1 MNFDELLT
9 LVRSGNSPRLCDD
22 SRIVEPGDIFVAVKG
37 PNVDGHDFIPQVIA
51 KGAKYIVCQKKLAP
65 QFIGGLRESSIENQ
79 VSIIAVPDSSLAL
92 AFLAQAANGDP
103 AEKLTN
109 LAVTGTKG
117 KTTVT
122 FLVRSCFG
130 AAGEKCGLIGTV
142 IYDNCIDVSPAPLT
156 TPDCLTIAKS
166 QSQMLKAGAK
176 YMVIEASSHALDQ
189 NRVAAINF
197 KAAAFTNLT
206 GDHLDY
212 HKTTENYLAA
222 KSKIF
227 ESLSSDATAVLNKQ
241 SPYSKQIAAI
251 TRAKVLWFAVDE
263 KADPS
268 CPTSGRVEAGL
279 SAEIHS
285 IDDSGTS
292 FTLRYQGQSIR
303 IKTPLLGRFN
313 VANHLAAAG
322 LCLSAGLDLKT
333 VARGLSSLEAI
344 PGRLENVKSDAPFTV
359 LVDFAHT
366 DDALDNVL
374 STLKPLC
381 KARLIVVFGCGGDR
395 DKTKRPRMAKVVEK
409 YADMAIVTS
418 DNPRTEN
425 PDDIISQVVAGF
437 KDVSWH
443 GLPAREDTAKM
454 AVPPSK
460 IKIEPDRKK
469 AIALAIES
477 AKKGD
482 VVIIA
487 GKGHENYQIIGRQ
500 KFPFS
505 DQQIALDL
513 LKTKK

>member
-9 LVRSGNSPRLCDD
+9 LVFSGNSPRLCDD

-37 PNVDGHDFIPQVIA
+37 PNVDGHDFIPQVLA
-51 KGAKYIVCQKKLAP
+51 KGAKFIVCQ
-65 QFIGGLRESSIENQ
+65 SSSAVVIPAQPVLSNVEGAGIQ
-79 VSIIAVPDSSLAL
+79 VITVPDSSLAL
-92 AFLAQAANGDP
+92 AVLAQAANGNP
-103 AEKLTN
+103 ADKLTN

-122 FLVRSCFG
+122 FLVRSCFR

-142 IYDNCIDVSPAPLT
+142 IYDTGIDVSPAPLT

-222 KSKIF
+222 KSKLLVT
-227 ESLSSDATAVLNKQ
+227 LSPNSTAVLNKQ
-241 SPYSKQIAAI
+241 SPYSKQIAAM
-251 TRAKVLWFAVDE
+251 TKAKILWFAVDE
-263 KADPS
+263 KA
-268 CPTSGRVEAGL
+268 EL

-285 IDDSGTS
+285 IDDSGTT
-292 FTLRYQGQSIR
+292 FTLQYQGQSIR

-333 VARGLSSLEAI
+333 VACGLSALDAI

-425 PDDIISQVVAGF
+425 PDDIINQIVTGL
-437 KDVSWH
+437 KDPGS
-443 GLPAREDTAKM
+443 P
-454 AVPPSK
+454 K

-482 VVIIA
+482 VVVIA
-487 GKGHENYQIIGRQ
+487 GKGHENYQIIGKQ

>member
-1 MNFDELLT
+1 MNFDELLV

-22 SRIVEPGDIFVAVKG
+22 SRIIEPGDIFVAVKG
-37 PNVDGHDFIPQVIA
+37 PNVDGHDFIPQVLA
-51 KGAKYIVCQKKLAP
+51 KGAKFIVCQNPSVIPAQAGIQSVVVK
-65 QFIGGLRESSIENQ
+65 
-79 VSIIAVPDSSLAL
+79 DSSLAL
-92 AFLAQAANGDP
+92 AVLAQAANGDP
-103 AEKLTN
+103 ASRLTN

-122 FLVRSCFG
+122 FLVRSCFQ

-166 QSQMLKAGAK
+166 QAQMLKAGAK

-212 HKTTENYLAA
+212 HKTTENYFAA

-227 ESLSSDATAVLNKQ
+227 ESLSPNATAVLNKQ
-241 SPYSKQIAAI
+241 SSYSKQIAAG
-251 TRAKVLWFAVDE
+251 TKAKILWFAVDE
-263 KADPS
+263 NAD
-268 CPTSGRVEAGL
+268 L
-279 SAEIHS
+279 SADIHS
-285 IDDSGTS
+285 IDDSGTA
-292 FTLRYQGQSIR
+292 FTLSYQGQSIR
-303 IKTPLLGRFN
+303 VKTPLLGRFN

-322 LCLSAGLDLKT
+322 LCLAAGLDLKT
-333 VARGLSSLEAI
+333 VARGLSSLDAI

-409 YADMAIVTS
+409 FADLAIVTS

-425 PDDIISQVVAGF
+425 PNDIISQIVAGF
-437 KDVSWH
+437 KTPDS
-443 GLPAREDTAKM
+443 P
-454 AVPPSK
+454 K

-469 AIALAIES
+469 AIALAIDS
-477 AKKGD
+477 AQKND

-487 GKGHENYQIIGRQ
+487 GKGHENYQIIGKQ

-513 LKTKK
+513 LKNKK

>member
-1 MNFDELLT
+1 MNFDELLK
-9 LVRSGNSPRLCDD
+9 LVRSGNSRLCDD
-22 SRIVEPGDIFVAVKG
+22 SRIIEPGDIFVAVKG

-51 KGAKYIVCQKKLAP
+51 KGAKYIVCQIPPCDNFAMMGI
-65 QFIGGLRESSIENQ
+65 QFIT
-79 VSIIAVPDSSLAL
+79 VPDSSLAL
-92 AFLAQAANGDP
+92 AVLAQAANGNP

-117 KTTVT
+117 KTTVA
-122 FLVRSCFG
+122 FLVRSCFQ
-130 AAGEKCGLIGTV
+130 AAGQKCGLIGTV

-156 TPDCLTIAKS
+156 TPDCLTIARS
-166 QSQMLKAGAK
+166 QAQMLKAGAK

-212 HKTTENYLAA
+212 HKTTENYFAA

-227 ESLSSDATAVLNKQ
+227 ESLSPDSTAVLNKQ
-241 SPYSKQIAAI
+241 SPYSEQVAAG
-251 TRAKVLWFAVDE
+251 TKARVLWFAVDE
-263 KADPS
+263 NAD
-268 CPTSGRVEAGL
+268 L

-285 IDDSGTS
+285 IDDSGTA
-292 FTLRYQGQSIR
+292 FTLSYQGQSVR
-303 IKTPLLGRFN
+303 VKTPLLGRFN

-333 VARGLSSLEAI
+333 IARGLSTLDAI
-344 PGRLENVKSDAPFTV
+344 PGRLENVKPDAPFTV

-409 YADMAIVTS
+409 YADIAIVTS

-425 PDDIISQVVAGF
+425 TNDIISQIVAGF
-437 KDVSWH
+437 KDPGS
-443 GLPAREDTAKM
+443 P
-454 AVPPSK
+454 K
-460 IKIEPDRKK
+460 IKIKP
-469 AIALAIES
+469 IES
-477 AKKGD
+477 AQKKD

-487 GKGHENYQIIGRQ
+487 GKGHENYQIIGKH

-513 LKTKK
+513 LKNKK

>member
-1 MNFDELLT
+1 MNFDELLA

-22 SRIVEPGDIFVAVKG
+22 SRIIEPGNIFVAVKG
-37 PNVDGHDFIPQVIA
+37 PDVDGHDFIPQVLA
-51 KGAKYIVCQKKLAP
+51 KGARFIVCQ
-65 QFIGGLRESSIENQ
+65 SSSSVVIPAQAGIQ
-79 VSIIAVPDSSLAL
+79 VISVPDSSLAL
-92 AFLAQAANGDP
+92 AILAQAANGNP

-122 FLVRSCFG
+122 FLVRSCFQ
-130 AAGEKCGLIGTV
+130 AAGQKCGLIGTV

-166 QSQMLKAGAK
+166 QAQMLKAGAK

-189 NRVAAINF
+189 NRIASINF
-197 KAAAFTNLT
+197 RAAAFTNLT

-227 ESLSSDATAVLNKQ
+227 ESLSPDSTAVLNKQ
-241 SPYSKQIAAI
+241 SPYSEQIAAG
-251 TRAKVLWFAVDE
+251 AKAKILWFAVDE
-263 KADPS
+263 NAD
-268 CPTSGRVEAGL
+268 L

-285 IDDSGTS
+285 IDDSGTA
-292 FTLRYQGQSIR
+292 FTLRYRGQSIR
-303 IKTPLLGRFN
+303 VKTPLLGRFN

-322 LCLSAGLDLKT
+322 LCLAAGLDLET
-333 VARGLSSLEAI
+333 VARGLSALNAI
-344 PGRLENVKSDAPFTV
+344 PGRLEKVKSDAPFTV

-409 YADMAIVTS
+409 YADLAIVTS

-425 PDDIISQVVAGF
+425 TDDIISQIVAGF
-437 KDVSWH
+437 KDPNS
-443 GLPAREDTAKM
+443 P
-454 AVPPSK
+454 K

-482 VVIIA
+482 VIIIA
-487 GKGHENYQIIGRQ
+487 GKGHENYQIIGKQ

-513 LKTKK
+513 LKNKK

>member
-1 MNFDELLT
+1 MNFDELLM
-9 LVRSGNSPRLCDD
+9 LVCSGNSPRLCDD
-22 SRIVEPGDIFVAVKG
+22 SRIIEAGDIFVAVKG
-37 PNVDGHDFIPQVIA
+37 SDVDGHDFIPQVLA
-51 KGAKYIVCQKKLAP
+51 KGAKFIVCQS
-65 QFIGGLRESSIENQ
+65 FSSAVIPAQAGIQ
-79 VSIIAVPDSSLAL
+79 VITVADSSLAL
-92 AFLAQAANGDP
+92 ASLAQAASGNP

-122 FLVRSCFG
+122 FLVRSCFQ

-142 IYDNCIDVSPAPLT
+142 IYDTGIDVSPAPLT
-156 TPDCLTIAKS
+156 TPDCLTIAQS

-189 NRVAAINF
+189 NRLASINF

-222 KSKIF
+222 KSKLF
-227 ESLSSDATAVLNKQ
+227 AMLSPDATAVLNRQ
-241 SPYSKQIAAI
+241 SPYSKEIAAS
-251 TRAKVLWFAVDE
+251 TKAKVFWFAVDE
-263 KADPS
+263 EAD
-268 CPTSGRVEAGL
+268 L
-279 SAEIHS
+279 SADIHS
-285 IDDSGTS
+285 IDDSGTA
-292 FTLRYQGQSIR
+292 FTLRYLGQSIR

-333 VARGLSSLEAI
+333 VARGLSALDAI
-344 PGRLENVKSDAPFTV
+344 PGRLENVKSNAPFTV
-359 LVDFAHT
+359 LVDYAHT

-409 YADMAIVTS
+409 FADLAIVTS

-437 KDVSWH
+437 KDPGS
-443 GLPAREDTAKM
+443 
-454 AVPPSK
+454 SK
-460 IKIEPDRKK
+460 IKIETDRKK

-477 AKKGD
+477 AQKND

-487 GKGHENYQIIGRQ
+487 GKGHENYQIIGKQ

-505 DQQIALDL
+505 DQQIAIDL
-513 LKTKK
+513 LKNKK

>member
-1 MNFDELLT
+1 MNFYELLT

-51 KGAKYIVCQKKLAP
+51 KGAKYIVCQHPYTSHEPRATGHEVIPVL
-65 QFIGGLRESSIENQ
+65 
-79 VSIIAVPDSSLAL
+79 DSSLAL
-92 AFLAQAANGDP
+92 ASLAQAANGSPTD
-103 AEKLTN
+103 KLTN

-122 FLVRSCFG
+122 FLVRSCFQ

-166 QSQMLKAGAK
+166 QAQMLKAGAK

-212 HKTTENYLAA
+212 HKTTKNYLVA
-222 KSKIF
+222 KSKLF
-227 ESLSSDATAVLNKQ
+227 TMLSPDATAVLNKQ
-241 SPYSKQIAAI
+241 SSYSKEIAAI
-251 TRAKVLWFAVDE
+251 TKAKILWFAVDE
-263 KADPS
+263 KAD
-268 CPTSGRVEAGL
+268 L

-285 IDDSGTS
+285 IDDSGTT
-292 FTLRYQGQSIR
+292 FTLQYQGQSIR

-313 VANHLAAAG
+313 VANHLAATG

-333 VARGLSSLEAI
+333 VARGLSALDAI
-344 PGRLENVKSDAPFTV
+344 PGRLENIKSDAPFTV

-395 DKTKRPRMAKVVEK
+395 DKTKRPRMAKVIEK

-425 PDDIISQVVAGF
+425 PDDIINQIVVGF
-437 KDVSWH
+437 KDPNS
-443 GLPAREDTAKM
+443 P
-454 AVPPSK
+454 K

-469 AIALAIES
+469 AIVLAIES
-477 AKKGD
+477 AQKND

-487 GKGHENYQIIGRQ
+487 GKGHESYQIIGKQ

-505 DQQIALDL
+505 DQQIAFDL

>member
-1 MNFDELLT
+1 MNFDELLK
-9 LVRSGNSPRLCDD
+9 LIRSGNSPRLCDD
-22 SRIVEPGDIFVAVKG
+22 SRIIKPGDIFVAVKG
-37 PNVDGHDFIPQVIA
+37 PDVDGHDFIPQVLA
-51 KGAKYIVCQKKLAP
+51 KGAKFIVLQKKIAP
-65 QFIGGLRESSIENQ
+65 KFIGGLRESSIENQ
-79 VSIIAVPDSSLAL
+79 VSVVPVPDSSLAL
-92 AFLAQAANGDP
+92 ATLAQAANGDP
-103 AEKLTN
+103 ASRLTN

-122 FLVRSCFG
+122 FLVRSCFQ

-166 QSQMLKAGAK
+166 QAQMLKAGAK

-227 ESLSSDATAVLNKQ
+227 ELLSPDSTAILNKQ
-241 SPYSKQIAAI
+241 SPYSEQIAAG
-251 TRAKVLWFAVDE
+251 TKAKILWFAVDE
-263 KADPS
+263 NAD
-268 CPTSGRVEAGL
+268 L
-279 SAEIHS
+279 SADIHS
-285 IDDSGTS
+285 IDDSGTA
-292 FTLRYQGQSIR
+292 FTLRYRGQSIR
-303 IKTPLLGRFN
+303 IKTSLLGRFN
-313 VANHLAAAG
+313 IANHLAAAG
-322 LCLSAGLDLKT
+322 LCLAAGLDLKT
-333 VARGLSSLEAI
+333 VARGLSALDAI
-344 PGRLENVKSDAPFTV
+344 PGRLEKVKSDAPFTV

-374 STLKPLC
+374 STLKSLC
-381 KARLIVVFGCGGDR
+381 KARLVVVFGCGGDR

-409 YADMAIVTS
+409 FADLAIVTS

-425 PDDIISQVVAGF
+425 PHDIISQIVAGF
-437 KDVSWH
+437 KDPGS
-443 GLPAREDTAKM
+443 P
-454 AVPPSK
+454 K

-469 AIALAIES
+469 AIALAIDS
-477 AKKGD
+477 AQKND
-482 VVIIA
+482 VIIIA
-487 GKGHENYQIIGRQ
+487 GKGHENYQIIGKQ

-513 LKTKK
+513 LKNKK

>member
-1 MNFDELLT
+1 MNFDELLK

-22 SRIVEPGDIFVAVKG
+22 SRIVELGNIFVAVKG
-37 PNVDGHDFIPQVIA
+37 PNVDGHDFIPQVLA
-51 KGAKYIVCQKKLAP
+51 KGAKFIVFQ
-65 QFIGGLRESSIENQ
+65 SSTVVIPAQAGIQ
-79 VSIIAVPDSSLAL
+79 VIAVPDSSFAL
-92 AFLAQAANGDP
+92 ATLAQAANGDP
-103 AEKLTN
+103 ASRLTN

-122 FLVRSCFG
+122 FLVRSCFQ

-166 QSQMLKAGAK
+166 QAQMLKAGAK

-189 NRVAAINF
+189 NRLAAINF

-227 ESLSSDATAVLNKQ
+227 ESLSLDATAVLNKQ
-241 SPYSKQIAAI
+241 SSYSKEIAAI
-251 TRAKVLWFAVDE
+251 TKAKVFWFAVDE
-263 KADPS
+263 NAD
-268 CPTSGRVEAGL
+268 L

-285 IDDSGTS
+285 IDGSGTA
-292 FTLRYQGQSIR
+292 FTLSYQGQSIR

-322 LCLSAGLDLKT
+322 LCLVAGLDLKT
-333 VARGLSSLEAI
+333 VARGLSALDAI
-344 PGRLENVKSDAPFTV
+344 PGRLENIKPDAPFTV

-374 STLKPLC
+374 STLKPLY

-409 YADMAIVTS
+409 FADLAIVTS

-425 PDDIISQVVAGF
+425 PDDIISQIIAGF
-437 KDVSWH
+437 KDPGS
-443 GLPAREDTAKM
+443 P
-454 AVPPSK
+454 K

-477 AKKGD
+477 AQKND

-487 GKGHENYQIIGRQ
+487 GKGHENYQIIGKQ

-505 DQQIALDL
+505 DQQIAFDL

>member
-1 MNFDELLT
+1 MNFDELLK
-9 LVRSGNSPRLCDD
+9 LVRSGDSPRLCDD
-22 SRIVEPGDIFVAVKG
+22 SRIIEPGDIFVAVKG
-37 PNVDGHDFIPQVIA
+37 PDVDGHDFIPQVLA
-51 KGAKYIVCQKKLAP
+51 KGAKYLVCQ
-65 QFIGGLRESSIENQ
+65 SSSSVVIPAQAGIQ
-79 VSIIAVPDSSLAL
+79 VITVSDSSLAL
-92 AFLAQAANGDP
+92 AVLAQAANNDP
-103 AEKLTN
+103 AKKLIN

-122 FLVRSCFG
+122 FLVRSCFQ
-130 AAGEKCGLIGTV
+130 AARQKCGLIGTV

-166 QSQMLKAGAK
+166 QTQMLKAGAK
-176 YMVIEASSHALDQ
+176 YMVVEASSHALDQ

-212 HKTTENYLAA
+212 HKTTENYFAA
-222 KSKIF
+222 KSKLF
-227 ESLSSDATAVLNKQ
+227 ATLSPDATAVLNKQ
-241 SPYSKQIAAI
+241 SPYSKEIAAI
-251 TRAKVLWFAVDE
+251 TRAKILWFAVDE
-263 KADPS
+263 DA
-268 CPTSGRVEAGL
+268 EL
-279 SAEIHS
+279 SADIRL
-285 IDDSGTS
+285 INDSGTA
-292 FTLRYQGQSIR
+292 FTLKYKGQSIR

-322 LCLSAGLDLKT
+322 LCLAAGLNLAT
-333 VARGLSSLEAI
+333 VRRGLAALDAI
-344 PGRLENVKSDAPFTV
+344 PGRLENIKPDAPFTV

-409 YADMAIVTS
+409 YADLAIVTS

-425 PDDIISQVVAGF
+425 PDDIITQVVAGF
-437 KDVSWH
+437 KDPGS
-443 GLPAREDTAKM
+443 P
-454 AVPPSK
+454 K
-460 IKIEPDRKK
+460 IKIETDRKK

-487 GKGHENYQIIGRQ
+487 GKGHENYQIIGKQ
-500 KFPFS
+500 KYPFS

-513 LKTKK
+513 LESKK

>member
-1 MNFDELLT
+1 MNFDELLA

-22 SRIVEPGDIFVAVKG
+22 SRIIEPGDIFVAVKG

-51 KGAKYIVCQKKLAP
+51 KGAKYIVCQIPPCDNFAMMGIN
-65 QFIGGLRESSIENQ
+65 FI
-79 VSIIAVPDSSLAL
+79 VVKDSSLAL
-92 AFLAQAANGDP
+92 AILTQAANGNP
-103 AEKLTN
+103 AGKLTN

-122 FLVRSCFG
+122 FLVRSCFQ
-130 AAGEKCGLIGTV
+130 AAGQKCGLIGTV

-166 QSQMLKAGAK
+166 QAQMLKAGAK

-212 HKTTENYLAA
+212 HKTTENYFAA

-227 ESLSSDATAVLNKQ
+227 ESLSPDSTAVLNKQ
-241 SPYSKQIAAI
+241 SPYSEQIAAG
-251 TRAKVLWFAVDE
+251 TKARVLWFAVDE
-263 KADPS
+263 DAD
-268 CPTSGRVEAGL
+268 L
-279 SAEIHS
+279 SADIHS
-285 IDDSGTS
+285 IDDSGTA
-292 FTLRYQGQSIR
+292 FTLSYQGQSIR
-303 IKTPLLGRFN
+303 VKTPLLGRFN

-322 LCLSAGLDLKT
+322 LCLAAGLDLKT
-333 VARGLSSLEAI
+333 VARGLSALDAI
-344 PGRLENVKSDAPFTV
+344 PGRLENIKPDAPFTV

-409 YADMAIVTS
+409 YADLAIVTS

-425 PDDIISQVVAGF
+425 PNDIISQVVAGF
-437 KDVSWH
+437 KDPGS
-443 GLPAREDTAKM
+443 P
-454 AVPPSK
+454 K

-477 AKKGD
+477 AQKND

-487 GKGHENYQIIGRQ
+487 GKGHENYQIIGKQ

-513 LKTKK
+513 LKNKK

>member
-1 MNFDELLT
+1 MNFDELLK

-22 SRIVEPGDIFVAVKG
+22 SRIIEAGDIFVAVKG
-37 PNVDGHDFIPQVIA
+37 PDVDGHDFIPQVLA
-51 KGAKYIVCQKKLAP
+51 KGAKFIVCQ
-65 QFIGGLRESSIENQ
+65 SSSSVVIPAQ
-79 VSIIAVPDSSLAL
+79 AGIHVIPVPDSSLAL
-92 AFLAQAANGDP
+92 AVLAQAANGDP
-103 AEKLTN
+103 ASRLAN

-122 FLVRSCFG
+122 FLVRSCFQ

-142 IYDNCIDVSPAPLT
+142 IYDNCVDVSPAPLT

-166 QSQMLKAGAK
+166 QAQMLKAGAK

-227 ESLSSDATAVLNKQ
+227 ESLSPDATAVLNKQ
-241 SPYSKQIAAI
+241 SSYSKQIAAG
-251 TRAKVLWFAVDE
+251 TKAKILWFAVDE
-263 KADPS
+263 KTDI
-268 CPTSGRVEAGL
+268 

-322 LCLSAGLDLKT
+322 LCLAAGLNLET
-333 VARGLSSLEAI
+333 VARGLSSLDAI
-344 PGRLENVKSDAPFTV
+344 PGRLENIKSDAPFTV

-409 YADMAIVTS
+409 FADLAIVTS

-425 PDDIISQVVAGF
+425 PHDIISQIIAGF
-437 KDVSWH
+437 KDPGS
-443 GLPAREDTAKM
+443 P
-454 AVPPSK
+454 K

-477 AKKGD
+477 AQKND
-482 VVIIA
+482 VVVIA
-487 GKGHENYQIIGRQ
+487 GKGHENYQIIGKQ

-505 DQQIALDL
+505 DQQIALEL
-513 LKTKK
+513 LKNKK

>member
-1 MNFDELLT
+1 MATTLSRKFSPKAQNSSSANHLL
-9 LVRSGNSPRLCDD
+9 LLSFPR
-22 SRIVEPGDIFVAVKG
+22 K
-37 PNVDGHDFIPQVIA
+37 
-51 KGAKYIVCQKKLAP
+51 
-65 QFIGGLRESSIENQ
+65 RESRFIT
-79 VSIIAVPDSSLAL
+79 VPDSSLAL
-92 AFLAQAANGDP
+92 ASLAQAANGNP
-103 AEKLTN
+103 ADKLTN

-122 FLVRSCFG
+122 FLVRSCFQ

-142 IYDNCIDVSPAPLT
+142 IYDTGIDVSPAPLT

-212 HKTTENYLAA
+212 HKTAENYLAA
-222 KSKIF
+222 KSKLF
-227 ESLSSDATAVLNKQ
+227 AMLSPDATAVLNKQ
-241 SPYSKQIAAI
+241 SHYSKEIAAI
-251 TRAKVLWFAVDE
+251 TKAKVLWFAVDE
-263 KADPS
+263 KA
-268 CPTSGRVEAGL
+268 EL

-285 IDDSGTS
+285 IDDSGTT
-292 FTLRYQGQSIR
+292 FTLQYQGQSIR

-322 LCLSAGLDLKT
+322 LCLAAGLDLKT
-333 VARGLSSLEAI
+333 VTRGLSALDAI

-425 PDDIISQVVAGF
+425 PDDIISQIVAGF
-437 KDVSWH
+437 KDPGS
-443 GLPAREDTAKM
+443 
-454 AVPPSK
+454 SK

-469 AIALAIES
+469 AIALAIDS

-487 GKGHENYQIIGRQ
+487 GKGHESYQIIGKQ

>member
-1 MNFDELLT
+1 MNFDELLK
-9 LVRSGNSPRLCDD
+9 LVHSGNSPRLCDD

-37 PNVDGHDFIPQVIA
+37 PNVDGHDFIPQVLA
-51 KGAKYIVCQKKLAP
+51 KGAKFIVCQ
-65 QFIGGLRESSIENQ
+65 SSSAVVIPAQPVLSNVEGAGIQ
-79 VSIIAVPDSSLAL
+79 VITVPDSSLAL
-92 AFLAQAANGDP
+92 AVLAQAANGNP
-103 AEKLTN
+103 ADKLTN

-122 FLVRSCFG
+122 FLVRSCFR

-142 IYDNCIDVSPAPLT
+142 IYDTGIDVSPAPLT

-222 KSKIF
+222 KSKLLVT
-227 ESLSSDATAVLNKQ
+227 LSPNSTAVLNKQ
-241 SPYSKQIAAI
+241 SPYSKQIAAM
-251 TRAKVLWFAVDE
+251 TKAKILWFAVDE
-263 KADPS
+263 KA
-268 CPTSGRVEAGL
+268 EL

-285 IDDSGTS
+285 IDDSGTT
-292 FTLRYQGQSIR
+292 FTLQYQGQSIR

-333 VARGLSSLEAI
+333 VACGLSALDAI

-425 PDDIISQVVAGF
+425 PDDIINQIVTGL
-437 KDVSWH
+437 KDPGS
-443 GLPAREDTAKM
+443 P
-454 AVPPSK
+454 K

-482 VVIIA
+482 VVVIA
-487 GKGHENYQIIGRQ
+487 GKGHENYQIIGKQ

>member
-1 MNFDELLT
+1 MNFDELLM

-37 PNVDGHDFIPQVIA
+37 PNVDGHDFIPQVLT
-51 KGAKYIVCQKKLAP
+51 KGAKFVVCQ
-65 QFIGGLRESSIENQ
+65 SSSSVAIPAKAGIQ
-79 VSIIAVPDSSLAL
+79 VIAVPDSSLAL
-92 AFLAQAANGDP
+92 AILAQAANGNP
-103 AEKLTN
+103 ADKLTN

-117 KTTVT
+117 KTTLT
-122 FLVRSCFG
+122 FLVRSCFQ

-142 IYDNCIDVSPAPLT
+142 IYDTGIDISPAPLT
-156 TPDCLTIAKS
+156 TPDCLTIAKA
-166 QSQMLKAGAK
+166 QLQMLKAGAK

-212 HKTTENYLAA
+212 HKTTENYLVA

-227 ESLSSDATAVLNKQ
+227 EALSSDATAVLNKQ

-251 TRAKVLWFAVDE
+251 TKAKILWFAVDE
-263 KADPS
+263 KAD
-268 CPTSGRVEAGL
+268 L

-285 IDDSGTS
+285 IDDSGTT
-292 FTLRYQGQSIR
+292 FTLHYKGQSIR

-333 VARGLSSLEAI
+333 VARGLSALDAI

-409 YADMAIVTS
+409 YADLGIVTS

-425 PDDIISQVVAGF
+425 PDDIINQIVVGF
-437 KDVSWH
+437 KNPNS
-443 GLPAREDTAKM
+443 P
-454 AVPPSK
+454 K
-460 IKIEPDRKK
+460 IKIESDRKK

-477 AKKGD
+477 AKKND

-487 GKGHENYQIIGRQ
+487 GKGHESYQIIGKQ

>member
-1 MNFDELLT
+1 MNFDELLM

-37 PNVDGHDFIPQVIA
+37 PNVDGHDFIPQVIT
-51 KGAKYIVCQKKLAP
+51 KGAKFIVCQ
-65 QFIGGLRESSIENQ
+65 SSSSVAVPAQAGIQ
-79 VSIIAVPDSSLAL
+79 VIAVPDSSLAL
-92 AFLAQAANGDP
+92 ASLAQAANGNP

-122 FLVRSCFG
+122 FLVRSCFQ

-142 IYDNCIDVSPAPLT
+142 IYDTGIDVLPAPLT
-156 TPDCLTIAKS
+156 TPDCLTIAQS

-212 HKTTENYLAA
+212 HKTTENYLVA
-222 KSKIF
+222 KSKLF
-227 ESLSSDATAVLNKQ
+227 TTLSPDSIAVLNKQ
-241 SPYSKQIAAI
+241 SSYSKEIAAI
-251 TRAKVLWFAVDE
+251 TKAKILWFAVDE
-263 KADPS
+263 KAD
-268 CPTSGRVEAGL
+268 L

-285 IDDSGTS
+285 IDDSGVT
-292 FTLRYQGQSIR
+292 FTLQYQGQSIR

-322 LCLSAGLDLKT
+322 LCLSVGLDLKT
-333 VARGLSSLEAI
+333 VARGLSALGAI
-344 PGRLENVKSDAPFTV
+344 PGRLENVKSAAPFTV

-409 YADMAIVTS
+409 YADLTIVTS

-425 PDDIISQVVAGF
+425 PDDIIRQIVAGF
-437 KDVSWH
+437 KDPGS
-443 GLPAREDTAKM
+443 
-454 AVPPSK
+454 SK

-477 AKKGD
+477 AKEND

-487 GKGHENYQIIGRQ
+487 GKGHESYQIIGKQ

-505 DQQIALDL
+505 DQQIAFDL

>member
-1 MNFDELLT
+1 MNFDDLLK
-9 LVRSGNSPRLCDD
+9 LVRSGDAPWVCDD
-22 SRIVEPGDIFVAVKG
+22 SRKVEASDIFVAVKG
-37 PNVDGHDFIPQVIA
+37 TNSDGHKFIPQVLS
-51 KGAKYIVCQKKLAP
+51 KGAKYIVCQHPYTSHEPRATSH
-65 QFIGGLRESSIENQ
+65 E
-79 VSIIAVPDSSLAL
+79 IITVPDSSLAL
-92 AFLAQAANGDP
+92 AILAQASNGDP

-122 FLVRSCFG
+122 FLVRCCFQT
-130 AAGEKCGLIGTV
+130 AGQKCGLIGTV
-142 IYDNCIDVSPAPLT
+142 IYDTGIEVTPAPLT
-156 TPDCLTIAKS
+156 TPDCLTIAKA
-166 QSQMLKAGAK
+166 QSQMLKADAK

-206 GDHLDY
+206 GDHIDY

-222 KSKIF
+222 KSKLF
-227 ESLSSDATAVLNKQ
+227 TTLSPDATAVLNKQ
-241 SPYSKQIAAI
+241 SPYSKEIAKI
-251 TRAKVLWFAVDE
+251 TKAKILWFAVDE
-263 KADPS
+263 EAD
-268 CPTSGRVEAGL
+268 L

-285 IDDSGTS
+285 IDDSGTA
-292 FTLRYQGQSIR
+292 FTLSYHGQSVH

-322 LCLSAGLDLKT
+322 LCLSAGLDLAT
-333 VARGLSSLEAI
+333 VARGLAALDSV
-344 PGRLENVKSDAPFTV
+344 PGRLERVPSQSGFTV

-381 KARLIVVFGCGGDR
+381 KAHLIVVFGCGGDR

-409 YADMAIVTS
+409 YADIAIVTS

-425 PDDIISQVVAGF
+425 PDDIISQIVAGF
-437 KDVSWH
+437 KDPGS
-443 GLPAREDTAKM
+443 
-454 AVPPSK
+454 SK
-460 IKIEPDRKK
+460 IKIEPDRRK
-469 AIALAIES
+469 AIAIAIES
-477 AKKGD
+477 AQKND

-487 GKGHENYQIIGRQ
+487 GKGHENYQIIGKQ

-513 LKTKK
+513 LKTKR

>member
-1 MNFDELLT
+1 MNFDKLLT
-9 LVRSGNSPRLCDD
+9 LVHTGNSPRLCDD

-51 KGAKYIVCQKKLAP
+51 KGAKYIVCQHPHMSHEPPAT
-65 QFIGGLRESSIENQ
+65 GHE
-79 VSIIAVPDSSLAL
+79 VIIVPDSSLAV
-92 AFLAQAANGDP
+92 AVLAQAANGNP
-103 AEKLTN
+103 ADKLTN

-122 FLVRSCFG
+122 FLVRSCFR

-142 IYDNCIDVSPAPLT
+142 IYDTGIDVSPAPLT
-156 TPDCLTIAKS
+156 TPDCITIAKS
-166 QSQMLKAGAK
+166 QSQMLNAGAK

-222 KSKIF
+222 KSKLF
-227 ESLSSDATAVLNKQ
+227 ETLSPDATAVLNKQ
-241 SPYSKQIAAI
+241 SPFAEQIAQY

-263 KADPS
+263 EAD
-268 CPTSGRVEAGL
+268 L

-285 IDDSGTS
+285 IDDSGTT

-322 LCLSAGLDLKT
+322 LCLSAGLGLET
-333 VARGLSSLEAI
+333 IARGLSALDAI
-344 PGRLENVKSDAPFTV
+344 PGRLENVKSEAPFTV

-409 YADMAIVTS
+409 YADLGIVTS

-425 PDDIISQVVAGF
+425 PDDIISQIVAGF
-437 KDVSWH
+437 KDPGS
-443 GLPAREDTAKM
+443 P
-454 AVPPSK
+454 K

-477 AKKGD
+477 AKKND

-487 GKGHENYQIIGRQ
+487 GKGHENYQIIGKQ

>member
-1 MNFDELLT
+1 MNFDELLK

-22 SRIVEPGDIFVAVKG
+22 SRIIEPGDIFVAVKG
-37 PNVDGHDFIPQVIA
+37 PNVDGHDFIPQVLA
-51 KGAKYIVCQKKLAP
+51 KGAKFIVFQSSSVVIPAQAGI
-65 QFIGGLRESSIENQ
+65 QF
-79 VSIIAVPDSSLAL
+79 IAVPDSSLAL
-92 AFLAQAANGDP
+92 ATLAQAANGDP
-103 AEKLTN
+103 ADKLTN

-122 FLVRSCFG
+122 FLVRSCFH
-130 AAGEKCGLIGTV
+130 AAGQKCGLIGTV
-142 IYDNCIDVSPAPLT
+142 IYDNCVDVSPAPLT

-166 QSQMLKAGAK
+166 QAQMLKTGAK

-212 HKTTENYLAA
+212 HKTTENYFAA

-227 ESLSSDATAVLNKQ
+227 ESLSPDSIAVLNKQ
-241 SPYSKQIAAI
+241 SPYSEQIAAASK
-251 TRAKVLWFAVDE
+251 AKILWFAVDE
-263 KADPS
+263 EAD
-268 CPTSGRVEAGL
+268 L

-285 IDDSGTS
+285 IDGSGTA
-292 FTLRYQGQSIR
+292 FTIQYQGQSIR
-303 IKTPLLGRFN
+303 VKTPLLGRFN

-322 LCLSAGLDLKT
+322 LCLAAGLDLKT
-333 VARGLSSLEAI
+333 IACGLSALDAI
-344 PGRLENVKSDAPFTV
+344 PGRLENVKPDAPFTV

-374 STLKPLC
+374 STLKPLS

-409 YADMAIVTS
+409 YADLAIVTS

-425 PDDIISQVVAGF
+425 PDYIISQIVAGF
-437 KDVSWH
+437 KDPGS
-443 GLPAREDTAKM
+443 P
-454 AVPPSK
+454 K

-477 AKKGD
+477 AQKND

-487 GKGHENYQIIGRQ
+487 GKGHENYQIIGKQ

-505 DQQIALDL
+505 DQQIALNC
-513 LKTKK
+513 LKNKPSVWP

>member
-51 KGAKYIVCQKKLAP
+51 KGAKYIVCQIPPCDNFAMMGI
-65 QFIGGLRESSIENQ
+65 QFI
-79 VSIIAVPDSSLAL
+79 VVKDSSLAL
-92 AFLAQAANGDP
+92 ASLAQAANGNP

-109 LAVTGTKG
+109 LAVTGTTG

-122 FLVRSCFG
+122 FLVRACFH

-142 IYDNCIDVSPAPLT
+142 IYDTGISVTPAPLT

-166 QSQMLKAGAK
+166 QAQMLKAGAK

-222 KSKIF
+222 KSKLF
-227 ESLSSDATAVLNKQ
+227 AMLSPDATAVLNKQ
-241 SPYSKQIAAI
+241 SPFAEQIAQC
-251 TRAKVLWFAVDE
+251 TRAKVIWFAVDE
-263 KADPS
+263 EAD
-268 CPTSGRVEAGL
+268 L

-285 IDDSGTS
+285 IDDSGTT
-292 FTLRYQGQSIR
+292 FTLRYKGQSIR

-313 VANHLAAAG
+313 VANYLAAAG
-322 LCLSAGLDLKT
+322 LCLSAGLDLET
-333 VARGLSSLEAI
+333 VARGLSALDAI

-437 KDVSWH
+437 KDPGS
-443 GLPAREDTAKM
+443 
-454 AVPPSK
+454 SK

-477 AKKGD
+477 AQKND

-487 GKGHENYQIIGRQ
+487 GKGHENYQIIGKQ

-513 LKTKK
+513 LKNRI

>member
-1 MNFDELLT
+1 MNFDELLA

-22 SRIVEPGDIFVAVKG
+22 SRIIEPGNIFVAVKG
-37 PNVDGHDFIPQVIA
+37 PDVDGHDFIPQVLA
-51 KGAKYIVCQKKLAP
+51 KGARFIVCQ
-65 QFIGGLRESSIENQ
+65 SSSSVVIPAQAGIQ
-79 VSIIAVPDSSLAL
+79 VISVPDSSLAL
-92 AFLAQAANGDP
+92 AILAQAANGNP

-122 FLVRSCFG
+122 FLVRSCFQ
-130 AAGEKCGLIGTV
+130 AAGQKCGLIGTV

-166 QSQMLKAGAK
+166 QAQMLKAGAK

-189 NRVAAINF
+189 NRIASINF
-197 KAAAFTNLT
+197 RAAAFTNLT

-227 ESLSSDATAVLNKQ
+227 ESLSPDSTAVLNKQ
-241 SPYSKQIAAI
+241 SPYSEQIAAG
-251 TRAKVLWFAVDE
+251 AKAKILWFAVDE
-263 KADPS
+263 NAD
-268 CPTSGRVEAGL
+268 L

-285 IDDSGTS
+285 IDDSGTA
-292 FTLRYQGQSIR
+292 FTLRYRGQSIR
-303 IKTPLLGRFN
+303 VKTPLLGRFN

-322 LCLSAGLDLKT
+322 LCLAAGLDLET
-333 VARGLSSLEAI
+333 VARGLSALNAI
-344 PGRLENVKSDAPFTV
+344 PGRLEKVPSQSGFTV

-409 YADMAIVTS
+409 YADLAIVTS

-425 PDDIISQVVAGF
+425 TDDIISQIVAGF
-437 KDVSWH
+437 KDPNS
-443 GLPAREDTAKM
+443 P
-454 AVPPSK
+454 K

-482 VVIIA
+482 VIIIA
-487 GKGHENYQIIGRQ
+487 GKGHENYQIIGKQ

-513 LKTKK
+513 LKNKK

>member
-22 SRIVEPGDIFVAVKG
+22 SRIIEPVDIFVAVKG
-37 PNVDGHDFIPQVIA
+37 PDVDGHDFIPQVIA
-51 KGAKYIVCQKKLAP
+51 KGSKYIVCQIPPCDNFAMMGI
-65 QFIGGLRESSIENQ
+65 QF
-79 VSIIAVPDSSLAL
+79 VVVKDSSLAL
-92 AFLAQAANGDP
+92 ASLAQAANGNP

-122 FLVRSCFG
+122 FLVRSCFQ

-142 IYDNCIDVSPAPLT
+142 IYDTGIDVSPAPLT

-166 QSQMLKAGAK
+166 QSQMLKAGAR

-222 KSKIF
+222 KSKLF
-227 ESLSSDATAVLNKQ
+227 AVLSPDATAVLNKQ
-241 SPYSKQIAAI
+241 SPYSKEIAAI
-251 TRAKVLWFAVDE
+251 TKAKVLWFAVDE
-263 KADPS
+263 KAD
-268 CPTSGRVEAGL
+268 L

-285 IDDSGTS
+285 IDDSGTT
-292 FTLRYQGQSIR
+292 FTLQYQGQSIR

-333 VARGLSSLEAI
+333 VAHGLSALDAI

-409 YADMAIVTS
+409 YADLGIVTS

-425 PDDIISQVVAGF
+425 PDDIISQIVAGF
-437 KDVSWH
+437 ENPGS
-443 GLPAREDTAKM
+443 P
-454 AVPPSK
+454 K

-477 AKKGD
+477 AGKND

-487 GKGHENYQIIGRQ
+487 GKGHENYQIIGKQ

>member
-1 MNFDELLT
+1 MNFDELLM

-22 SRIVEPGDIFVAVKG
+22 SRIIEAGDIFVAVKG
-37 PNVDGHDFIPQVIA
+37 PDVDGHDFIPQVLA
-51 KGAKYIVCQKKLAP
+51 KGAKFIVCQ
-65 QFIGGLRESSIENQ
+65 NQ
-79 VSIIAVPDSSLAL
+79 YTGHGPLGTGHVVITVPDSSFAL
-92 AFLAQAANGDP
+92 AVLAQAANGDP
-103 AEKLTN
+103 ASRLIN

-122 FLVRSCFG
+122 FLVRSCFQV
-130 AAGEKCGLIGTV
+130 AGQKCGLIGTV
-142 IYDNCIDVSPAPLT
+142 IYDNCIDVLPAPLT

-166 QSQMLKAGAK
+166 QAQMLKAGAK

-197 KAAAFTNLT
+197 KATAFTNLT

-227 ESLSSDATAVLNKQ
+227 ESLSPDSTAVLNKQ
-241 SPYSKQIAAI
+241 SPYSEQIAAGTKARI
-251 TRAKVLWFAVDE
+251 LWFAVDDE
-263 KADPS
+263 AD
-268 CPTSGRVEAGL
+268 L

-285 IDDSGTS
+285 IDDSGTT

-322 LCLSAGLDLKT
+322 LCLAAGLDLKT
-333 VARGLSSLEAI
+333 VARGLSSLDAI
-344 PGRLENVKSDAPFTV
+344 PGRLENVKPDAPFTV

-381 KARLIVVFGCGGDR
+381 KGRLIVVFGCGGDR
-395 DKTKRPRMAKVVEK
+395 DKTKRPRMARVVEK
-409 YADMAIVTS
+409 FADLGIVTS

-425 PDDIISQVVAGF
+425 PDDIIRQIVAGL
-437 KDVSWH
+437 KDPGS
-443 GLPAREDTAKM
+443 P
-454 AVPPSK
+454 K

-487 GKGHENYQIIGRQ
+487 GKGHENYQIIGKQ

-505 DQQIALDL
+505 DQQITLNL
-513 LKTKK
+513 LKNKK

>member
-1 MNFDELLT
+1 MNFDALLQF
-9 LVRSGNSPRLCDD
+9 VRSPDAPRVCDD
-22 SRIVEPGDIFVAVKG
+22 SRRVGPGDIFVAVKG
-37 PNVDGHDFIPQVIA
+37 TNSDGHYFIPKVIS
-51 KGAKYIVCQKKLAP
+51 KGAKYIVCQHPYTSDEPRATSH
-65 QFIGGLRESSIENQ
+65 E
-79 VSIIAVPDSSLAL
+79 IIPVPDSSLAL
-92 AFLAQAANGDP
+92 TILAQATNGDP
-103 AEKLTN
+103 ASKLTN
-109 LAVTGTKG
+109 MAVTGTKG

-122 FLVRSCFG
+122 FLVRSCFQT
-130 AAGEKCGLIGTV
+130 AGEKCGLIGTV
-142 IYDNCIDVSPAPLT
+142 IYDNCIDVTPAPLT
-156 TPDCLTIAKS
+156 TPDCLTIAQA

-189 NRVAAINF
+189 NRVAGINF

-222 KSKIF
+222 KSKLF
-227 ESLSSDATAVLNKQ
+227 AMLSPDATAVLNKQ
-241 SPYSKQIAAI
+241 SPFAEQISQC
-251 TRAKVLWFAVDE
+251 TRAKILWFAVDE
-263 KADPS
+263 KAD
-268 CPTSGRVEAGL
+268 L

-285 IDDSGTS
+285 IDDSGTN
-292 FTLRYQGQSIR
+292 FTLYYQGQSIR

-333 VARGLSSLEAI
+333 VARGLASLEAI
-344 PGRLENVKSDAPFTV
+344 PGRLENVPSQAGFTV

-409 YADMAIVTS
+409 YADLGIVTS

-437 KDVSWH
+437 KD
-443 GLPAREDTAKM
+443 PAS
-454 AVPPSK
+454 PK

-469 AIALAIES
+469 AIGVAIES
-477 AKKGD
+477 ARKND

-487 GKGHENYQIIGRQ
+487 GKGHENYQIIGKQ

-513 LKTKK
+513 LKNRI

>member
-51 KGAKYIVCQKKLAP
+51 KGAKYIVCQIPPCDNFAMMGI
-65 QFIGGLRESSIENQ
+65 QFI
-79 VSIIAVPDSSLAL
+79 VVKDSSLAL
-92 AFLAQAANGDP
+92 ASLAQAANGNP

-122 FLVRSCFG
+122 FLVRACFH

-142 IYDNCIDVSPAPLT
+142 IYDTGISVTPAPLT

-166 QSQMLKAGAK
+166 QAQMLKAGAK

-222 KSKIF
+222 KSKLF
-227 ESLSSDATAVLNKQ
+227 AMLSPDATAVLNKQ
-241 SPYSKQIAAI
+241 SPFAEQIAQC
-251 TRAKVLWFAVDE
+251 TRAKVIWFAVDE
-263 KADPS
+263 EAD
-268 CPTSGRVEAGL
+268 L

-285 IDDSGTS
+285 IDDSGTT
-292 FTLRYQGQSIR
+292 FTLRYKGQSIR

-313 VANHLAAAG
+313 VANYLAAAG
-322 LCLSAGLDLKT
+322 LCLSAGLDLET
-333 VARGLSSLEAI
+333 VARGLSALDAI

-437 KDVSWH
+437 KDPGS
-443 GLPAREDTAKM
+443 
-454 AVPPSK
+454 SK

-477 AKKGD
+477 AQKND

-487 GKGHENYQIIGRQ
+487 GKGHENYQIIGKQ

-513 LKTKK
+513 LKNRI

>member
-1 MNFDELLT
+1 MNFDELLK

-22 SRIVEPGDIFVAVKG
+22 SRLIEAGDIFVAVKG
-37 PNVDGHDFIPQVIA
+37 PDVDGHDFIPQVLA
-51 KGAKYIVCQKKLAP
+51 KGAKFIVCQHP
-65 QFIGGLRESSIENQ
+65 CTGHESRATGHEVIP
-79 VSIIAVPDSSLAL
+79 VPDSSLAL
-92 AFLAQAANGDP
+92 AVLAQAANGDP
-103 AEKLTN
+103 ASRLTN

-122 FLVRSCFG
+122 FLVRSCFQ
-130 AAGEKCGLIGTV
+130 AAGQKCGLIGTV

-166 QSQMLKAGAK
+166 QAQMLKAGAK

-189 NRVAAINF
+189 NRLVSINF
-197 KAAAFTNLT
+197 HAAAFTNLT

-227 ESLSSDATAVLNKQ
+227 ESLSPDATAVLNKQ
-241 SPYSKQIAAI
+241 SLYSEQIAAG
-251 TRAKVLWFAVDE
+251 TKAKILWYAIDE
-263 KADPS
+263 PADLSDEAQAKAD
-268 CPTSGRVEAGL
+268 L

-285 IDDSGTS
+285 IDGSATT

-322 LCLSAGLDLKT
+322 LCLAAGLDLKT
-333 VARGLSSLEAI
+333 VARGLSSLDAI
-344 PGRLENVKSDAPFTV
+344 PGRLENIKPDAPFSV

-409 YADMAIVTS
+409 LADLAIVTS

-425 PDDIISQVVAGF
+425 PHDIISQIIAGF
-437 KDVSWH
+437 ANPNS
-443 GLPAREDTAKM
+443 P
-454 AVPPSK
+454 K
-460 IKIEPDRKK
+460 IKIEPDRRK

-477 AKKGD
+477 AQKND
-482 VVIIA
+482 VIIIA
-487 GKGHENYQIIGRQ
+487 GKGHENYQIIGKQ

-505 DQQIALDL
+505 DQQIALEL
-513 LKTKK
+513 LKNKK